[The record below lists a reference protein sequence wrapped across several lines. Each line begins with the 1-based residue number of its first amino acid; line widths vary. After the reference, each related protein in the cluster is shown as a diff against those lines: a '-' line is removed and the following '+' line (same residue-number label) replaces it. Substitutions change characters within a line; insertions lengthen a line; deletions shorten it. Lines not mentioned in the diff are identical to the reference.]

1 MEEENREKCIR
12 LYVLIVEKNAK
23 FHSSLM
29 AVDRYIVESAIL
41 SEDRREGI
49 RFTCLR
55 LFLAPHYFVTVF
67 SDALY
72 HHL

>member
-1 MEEENREKCIR
+1 MEEENQEKCIR

-29 AVDRYIVESAIL
+29 AADRYVVESAIL
-41 SEDRREGI
+41 SEDHREG
-49 RFTCLR
+49 TKSTYLH

-67 SDALY
+67 FDALY